1 MKRILILLVMLS
13 IITSC
18 ARPYHNKKKFKRR
31 YKSDPCWFGFNELNS
46 TQINNKIK
54 FS

>member
-1 MKRILILLVMLS
+1 MNRLLAILLLLVLFA
-13 IITSC
+13 SC
-18 ARPYHNKKKFKRR
+18 ARPYHGKKKFKRR
-31 YKSDPCWFGFNELNS
+31 YKSDPCWFGFNELNN

>member
-1 MKRILILLVMLS
+1 MNRLLAILLLLVLFA
-13 IITSC
+13 SC

-31 YKSDPCWFGFNELNS
+31 YKSDPCWFGSSEINRIQ
-46 TQINNKIK
+46 TNNKII